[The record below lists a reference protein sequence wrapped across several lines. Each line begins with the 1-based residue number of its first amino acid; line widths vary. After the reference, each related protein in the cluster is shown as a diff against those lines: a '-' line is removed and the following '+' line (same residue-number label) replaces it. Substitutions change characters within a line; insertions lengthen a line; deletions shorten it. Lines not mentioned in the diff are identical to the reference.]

1 MENIQELIKK
11 FGVRKIIVDGRE
23 RLTCRHGI
31 SAENMAYL
39 KSRVD
44 EIFAEFRRQEEAETE
59 RRRKIDAIDGIKE
72 ITAARESI
80 RRYHAKFSAAFNR
93 ECVQLPEKPNVDLE
107 ALYAK
112 FPRAVAYLTAESYTE
127 SSNYRKNAI
136 GKKALE
142 RIINGEDCETVIQ
155 EMKAEWANATAELI
169 D

>member
-59 RRRKIDAIDGIKE
+59 RRRKIDGIKE